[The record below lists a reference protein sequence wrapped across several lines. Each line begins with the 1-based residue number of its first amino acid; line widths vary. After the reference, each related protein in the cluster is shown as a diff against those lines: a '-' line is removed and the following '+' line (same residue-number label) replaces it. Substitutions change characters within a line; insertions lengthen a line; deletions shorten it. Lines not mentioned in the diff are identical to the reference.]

1 MQLEDKKIKT
11 IAKAYDLSEDVVK
24 SILDAY
30 MALTLYNIVAYKN
43 DMTMFGEMRLDKEN
57 KILQIIENSDYI
69 DNIFSGNVSPDIFK
83 RFLILGNTKV

>member
-11 IAKAYDLSEDVVK
+11 IAKAYDLSEDVIK